1 MFMLKQKLSVLLK
14 KIKPLFISLKN
25 FFQKTWQQ
33 LLSAPRWML
42 YAGVGIIGFV
52 LISFIYLMTHPYV
65 KKDESQQQLE
75 VIEHV
80 ASTPVVNAPVQKLA
94 APVMAKDATLE
105 REAFLKESEDMA
117 SQYAL
122 EINQLVT
129 APEKE
134 KNKEEKLTP
143 KKILPKQS
151 LASLYANALT
161 QHANKAANPY
171 VKTLVFNANT
181 RPILSF
187 APMQVGQ
194 IHLETGERIT
204 NMSLGDTDRWLLTQ
218 SYVGDEENG
227 HVLILL
233 KPKQTDIVTNLVI
246 ITNRR
251 IYNFNVMAKADV
263 FSPDVRFSYPN
274 TSVNRIVHQSHALHA
289 TPKKEITKTVI
300 DADHLNFNYTI
311 SGDHPSWEP
320 TRVFD
325 DGVHTM
331 IAFDSMIDRVSLPVL
346 FVYINGE
353 PAMVNYRYQRPY
365 IIVDR
370 LFAHATLVS
379 GKGKNKSE
387 IEIFNKNVR
396 GDA

>member
-1 MFMLKQKLSVLLK
+1 MMKLKQLFRALTEKTTRLFVVIKRFSQNAWAELLRM
-14 KIKPLFISLKN
+14 
-25 FFQKTWQQ
+25 
-33 LLSAPRWML
+33 PRWML
-42 YAGVGIIGFV
+42 YMVIGLFGFV
-52 LISFIYLMTHPYV
+52 LISAIYLVTHPAS
-65 KKDESQQQLE
+65 KKTEQPIIKAFSP
-75 VIEHV
+75 V
-80 ASTPVVNAPVQKLA
+80 ADIPVVDAPIQKIE

-105 REAFLKESEDMA
+105 RETFLKESEDLA
-117 SQYAL
+117 SQYAA
-122 EINQLVT
+122 EINQLVS
-129 APEKE
+129 APEE
-134 KNKEEKLTP
+134 KKPAEKP
-143 KKILPKQS
+143 VAKKTLPKQS
-151 LASLYANALT
+151 LASLYAIALT
-161 QHANKAANPY
+161 QQANKAANPY
-171 VKTLVFNANT
+171 VKTLVFNADT

-194 IHLETGERIT
+194 IHLENGERIT
-204 NMSLGDTDRWLLTQ
+204 NISLGDTDRWLLTQ
-218 SYVGDEENG
+218 SYVGDEDSG

-233 KPKQTDIVTNLVI
+233 KPKQTDIVTNLVV

-251 IYNFNVMAKADV
+251 IYNFNVMSKADV

-274 TSVNRIVHQSHALHA
+274 SSVKHIIDQSHASHA
-289 TPKKEITKTVI
+289 APQTEINKTVI

-331 IAFDSMIDRVSLPVL
+331 IAFDAMIDRVNLPVL
-346 FVYINGE
+346 FVYVNGE

-370 LFAHATLVS
+370 LFAHAKLVS
-379 GKGKNKSE
+379 GKGSNKTE
-387 IEIFNKNVR
+387 IEIFNKNIR